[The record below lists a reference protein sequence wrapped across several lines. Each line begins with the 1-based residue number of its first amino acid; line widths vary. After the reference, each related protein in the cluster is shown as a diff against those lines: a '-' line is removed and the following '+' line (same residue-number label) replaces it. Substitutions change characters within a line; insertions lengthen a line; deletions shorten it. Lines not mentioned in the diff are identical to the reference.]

1 MEYTIKINGRQL
13 PARFTL
19 RVAILAAERRG
30 GNIVKLLTNKDQ
42 AELIADLPWLAVE
55 MVKAGAALRER
66 ETGIVTTNIP
76 TVDELLD
83 TVDYDDLLDL
93 QAQILAVI
101 KKDQPTV
108 LAEPSAEKS
117 KNAEAT
123 PAT

>member
-30 GNIVKLLTNKDQ
+30 GNIVKLLTNEDQ

>member
-30 GNIVKLLTNKDQ
+30 GNIVKLLANEDQ

-108 LAEPSAEKS
+108 QVEPSAEKS

>member
-30 GNIVKLLTNKDQ
+30 GNIVKLLANENQ

-108 LAEPSAEKS
+108 QVEPSAEKS

>member
-30 GNIVKLLTNKDQ
+30 GNIVKLLANENQ
-42 AELIADLPWLAVE
+42 AEQIADLPWLAVE

-93 QAQILAVI
+93 QAQIMAVI

-108 LAEPSAEKS
+108 QAEPSEEKL

>member
-1 MEYTIKINGRQL
+1 MEYTITINERQL

-30 GNIVKLLTNKDQ
+30 GNIVKLLANENQ